1 MGGSSRNIAQ
11 RILGHIFAREIAEFA
26 CLSVRPSE
34 SLSEWMDVAKGRAS

>member
-26 CLSVRPSE
+26 CLSVYPPE